1 MYPSAGPVSYS
12 PKMAEEI
19 SSALLAKVTF
29 HRENKV
35 TL

>member
-1 MYPSAGPVSYS
+1 MYPSAVPVSYS

-19 SSALLAKVTF
+19 SSALLPKVTF
-29 HRENKV
+29 HTEHKV